1 MASSTALS
9 SQRSRRTGATGPF
22 YCHRYGLSG
31 AMEGFNVV
39 VGMTDAK
46 ARHLRR
52 DPRASLVVYQN
63 QPPYKGIEITTDSV
77 LSEDGALEV
86 ERRLAHRHLGP
97 VAAEDYLTSSD
108 WEPLL
113 IRLDPGEL
121 RVWDFADK

>member
-1 MASSTALS
+1 
-9 SQRSRRTGATGPF
+9 
-22 YCHRYGLSG
+22 
-31 AMEGFNVV
+31 MEGFNVV